1 MSFFRNILDAVSD
14 NLISGDAYY
23 LIIKG
28 IIVTA
33 VIAVLA
39 WIIALVIGSLISFVC
54 CYEKKV
60 VSSIGRVLSFVFR
73 STPVLL
79 GMMFFYYVFFKSS
92 HISGTLIMAIALGLY
107 GAGHF
112 GEIITRA
119 VLVEQSGLTSA
130 TREKLGHMFFTTVVP
145 QAMEDSVFQIKR
157 LVIQI
162 FQWTTIAGY
171 ISVNDL
177 TEVMSGI
184 GQRTMYPFFS
194 IAFSIIL
201 YWLAT
206 LVIELVFK
214 LIMNRIKKSL
224 Q

>member
-23 LIIKG
+23 LIAKG
-28 IIVTA
+28 VIVTA
-33 VIAVLA
+33 IIAIIA
-39 WIIALVIGSLISFVC
+39 WILAFVLGALISYVC

-60 VSSIGRVLSFVFR
+60 VSLIGRALSFIFR

-79 GMMFFYYVFFKSS
+79 GVMLFYYVFFKSS
-92 HISGTLIMAIALGLY
+92 HISGTIIMGLSLGLY

-112 GEIITRA
+112 AEILTRA
-119 VLVEQSGLTSA
+119 VKLEQQKLTKG
-130 TREKLGHMFFTTVVP
+130 TRDKLEHVYFTTVVP
-145 QAMEDSVFQIKR
+145 QAMEDSVFSIKR

-162 FQWTTIAGY
+162 FQWTTVAGY

-201 YWLAT
+201 YMIVT
-206 LVIELVFK
+206 IVIELIFRAVMK
-214 LIMNRIKKSL
+214 KIKPIR
-224 Q
+224 